1 MMASGASG
9 YMLNG
14 LSARL
19 GPGTYRTAEANRGQT
34 ALRNKRPFSRQRG
47 SVSST
52 FPLALTLIVLV
63 GFSLAPA
70 TGGAADIVSYAFVQ
84 DDGSLKIQGRTVR
97 LFGIYIPPTERTCRT
112 FVRPVKCAPRA
123 VLWLDFEIN
132 SRFVRCDKVAEYTD
146 GSIGAYCRVDG
157 EDLGAWLLTQGWALA
172 SPEAPFEYRALEK
185 IARTKG
191 VGVWGFPVDRIR

>member
-1 MMASGASG
+1 M
-9 YMLNG
+9 
-14 LSARL
+14 
-19 GPGTYRTAEANRGQT
+19 
-34 ALRNKRPFSRQRG
+34 RNKRPFSRQPN

-52 FPLALTLIVLV
+52 FRPALTLIVWV

-70 TGGAADIVSYAFVQ
+70 SGSATDIVSYAFVQ
-84 DDGSLKIQGRTVR
+84 DDGSLKIHGRTVR

-112 FVRPVKCAPRA
+112 FMRPVKCAPRA

-132 SRFVRCDKVAEYTD
+132 NRFVHCDKVTDYSD

-157 EDLGAWLLTQGWALA
+157 QDLGAWLLTQGWSLA
-172 SPEAPFEYRALEK
+172 SPEAPFEYHALEK

-191 VGVWGFPVDRIR
+191 VGVWGFPVDSIR